1 MIYAENILICI
12 SVPLLIS
19 LIFVRGNTGKFVASF
34 IIGMAVCLISAYISG
49 FIDLA
54 SHMGD
59 EDTAIFI
66 SPIVEEIMKLL
77 PLLLSGRKKGKRF
90 YAIELQEESAELA
103 VRNMALNGLDETVT
117 VIRADAA
124 RASEYIGSCTADAVI
139 CNPPYSEP
147 NAALAS
153 PFTEKAVARN
163 QESDTLDRFLAGA
176 FDVLKG
182 KGRISIVY
190 PAAQMLS
197 VMNKLQRHHLE
208 PKRFRL
214 VYPRIDKSPNLVLIE
229 ALKDAKPT
237 LHPLPPMVIYDEQGN
252 LTNELKSVYHMT

>member
-1 MIYAENILICI
+1 MNQIIRENETIEDLQLNGLKLIQKKNAFRLCMDSVILADFASIRPADT
-12 SVPLLIS
+12 VVDLGT
-19 LIFVRGNTGKFVASF
+19 GNG
-34 IIGMAVCLISAYISG
+34 I
-49 FIDLA
+49 
-54 SHMGD
+54 
-59 EDTAIFI
+59 
-66 SPIVEEIMKLL
+66 L

>member
-1 MIYAENILICI
+1 MNQIIRENETIEDLQLNGLKLIQKKNAFRFCMDSVILADFASIRPADT
-12 SVPLLIS
+12 VVDLGT
-19 LIFVRGNTGKFVASF
+19 GNG
-34 IIGMAVCLISAYISG
+34 I
-49 FIDLA
+49 
-54 SHMGD
+54 
-59 EDTAIFI
+59 
-66 SPIVEEIMKLL
+66 L

>member
-1 MIYAENILICI
+1 MHIPPFWRNELNQIIRENETIEDLQLNGLKLIQKKNAFRFCMDSVILADFASIRPADT
-12 SVPLLIS
+12 VVDLGT
-19 LIFVRGNTGKFVASF
+19 GNG
-34 IIGMAVCLISAYISG
+34 I
-49 FIDLA
+49 
-54 SHMGD
+54 
-59 EDTAIFI
+59 
-66 SPIVEEIMKLL
+66 L